1 MSKPR
6 LPIPVNFPILL
17 TEIKS
22 RIQQAQTRAMLSV
35 NVELVRLY
43 WDVGQML
50 DARQSQQGW
59 GAAVIPR
66 LSRELQNELPEIK
79 GFSER
84 NIDRM
89 VAFYRAYP
97 RPTDFSP
104 QAVAKLATP
113 EKVQQAVA
121 KSDVAIRAVITVDV
135 FLACN
140 WQFVNPTCVNHPI
153 EIEVF
158 PEGGCAHIQHA
169 APVCPN
175 RIDCALVITRLR
187 PRFQHVIAIEC
198 REAFGAVNGQHVAV
212 KC

>member
-6 LPIPVNFPILL
+6 LPIPADFPILL

-35 NVELVRLY
+35 NAELVHLY

-66 LSRELQNELPEIK
+66 LSHELQNELPEIK
-79 GFSER
+79 GLSER

-97 RPTDFSP
+97 RPADFSP
-104 QAVAKLATP
+104 QAVAKLKTDSGCESVIESRPHRNSSSCADSPSGQNT
-113 EKVQQAVA
+113 
-121 KSDVAIRAVITVDV
+121 RAW
-135 FLACN
+135 A
-140 WQFVNPTCVNHPI
+140 
-153 EIEVF
+153 
-158 PEGGCAHIQHA
+158 G
-169 APVCPN
+169 
-175 RIDCALVITRLR
+175 
-187 PRFQHVIAIEC
+187 
-198 REAFGAVNGQHVAV
+198 
-212 KC
+212 